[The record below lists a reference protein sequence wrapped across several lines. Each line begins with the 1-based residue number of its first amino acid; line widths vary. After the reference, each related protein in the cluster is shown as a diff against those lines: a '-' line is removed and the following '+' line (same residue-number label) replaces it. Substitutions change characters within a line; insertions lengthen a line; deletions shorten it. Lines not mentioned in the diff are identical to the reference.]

1 MPSSNCSCIMKMP
14 PLYSTIRV
22 NTLKLNMMEAKQR
35 MEDILAKA
43 YETRDHVVPAVSF
56 HDKLKD
62 VLVISGSG
70 PFDLEKQPVEVY
82 VDIKCGKSV
91 LRGADVYPSGLIG
104 SSRSFHEGQN
114 VSVFVDLDRSC
125 RLGWKKLYTGRKMFL
140 GNGVCGVNRNDIFR
154 AAPKQKTYDSPGVRM
169 TACVWNQPKLYG
181 LIEDWGF
188 PQNLPSILCG
198 HVLSPQ
204 PGECILDLCAAPGG
218 KSTHIACLMGDEGR
232 VISVD
237 DSLSRITQL
246 RQNIAKLSLK
256 SVEVFRAD
264 VVNLATRGPPSFPRS
279 GFDRVLLDA
288 PCSGLGQ
295 RPLLFKPDEKTVSS
309 FPSLQKKL
317 FRSAFQLLKPN
328 GVLVYSTCTL
338 NVAENE
344 GLINWALK
352 EYPELALVE
361 QVSYCCMTA
370 AYSGSGTAAVLSRR
384 L

>member
-1 MPSSNCSCIMKMP
+1 MPSSNCSCIMKVP

-22 NTLKLNMMEAKQR
+22 HTLKLNMMEAKKR
-35 MEDILAKA
+35 MEEILAKA
-43 YETRDHVVPAVSF
+43 YETRDHMVPVVSF

-70 PFDLEKQPVEVY
+70 PFELEKQPVEVY
-82 VDIKCGKSV
+82 VDSKCGKSV
-91 LRGADVYPSGLIG
+91 LRGADVYPRGIIG
-104 SSRSFHEGQN
+104 SSKSFYKGQN

-125 RLGWKKLYTGRKMFL
+125 RLGWKKLCPGRKMFV
-140 GNGVCGVNRNDIFR
+140 GNGVCGVNRSDIFC
-154 AAPKQKTYDSPGVRM
+154 APQKLKICDSPGVRM

-204 PGECILDLCAAPGG
+204 PGECILDLCSAPGG

-237 DSLSRITQL
+237 DSLNRVTQL
-246 RQNIAKLSLK
+246 HQNIKKLSLK
-256 SVEVFRAD
+256 CVEVFRAN
-264 VVNLATRGPPSFPRS
+264 V
-279 GFDRVLLDA
+279 
-288 PCSGLGQ
+288 
-295 RPLLFKPDEKTVSS
+295 
-309 FPSLQKKL
+309 
-317 FRSAFQLLKPN
+317 LLKPN

-344 GLINWALK
+344 GLVNWALM
-352 EYPELALVE
+352 EYPELTLVE
-361 QVSYCCMTA
+361 QATYT
-370 AYSGSGTAAVLSRR
+370 G
-384 L
+384 